1 MQSQK
6 ALMPLTSGAADI
18 TRTSDLTRRPR
29 MAHSGAARYRRRDLL
44 QSQAGGESWP
54 MREAGACEAS
64 AGEEK
69 PPSEMRAERRG
80 AAPQAMP
87 RRPEPAPGP
96 SEGVA
101 EHACVQARGRQR
113 GEEAGRPGGS
123 CRPTGA
129 DQPKQREGRHP
140 RCKSRREG
148 ERGEKHGQHKHEGNK
163 NYKPR
168 SSA

>member
-1 MQSQK
+1 
-6 ALMPLTSGAADI
+6 MPLASGAADI
-18 TRTSDLTRRPR
+18 TRTSDLARRHR
-29 MAHSGAARYRRRDLL
+29 MAHSGAARYRRRELL

-101 EHACVQARGRQR
+101 EHAYVQARGRQR
-113 GEEAGRPGGS
+113 EEEGREAGRTLQADG
-123 CRPTGA
+123 CRPTQAEGKETSSM
-129 DQPKQREGRHP
+129 QEPKKGR
-140 RCKSRREG
+140 K
-148 ERGEKHGQHKHEGNK
+148 ERGGAGAAQSTMGAKKK
-163 NYKPR
+163 D
-168 SSA
+168 